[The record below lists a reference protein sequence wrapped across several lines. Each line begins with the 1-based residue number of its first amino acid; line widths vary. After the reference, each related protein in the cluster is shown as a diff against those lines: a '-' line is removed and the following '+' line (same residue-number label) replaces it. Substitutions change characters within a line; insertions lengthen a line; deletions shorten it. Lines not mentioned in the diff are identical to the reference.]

1 LSWISLA
8 DEVGV
13 ILHALDDP
21 SLSGPVNAAAPAP
34 VTNRVFTR
42 ALGHAL
48 HRPAVL
54 SVPGFALRIVL
65 GPDLATE
72 LVLAGQRV
80 APTRLTATGYS
91 FRHADVDTALAAVLT
106 PGS

>member
-1 LSWISLA
+1 LSWISLP

-21 SLSGPVNAAAPAP
+21 ALSGPVNATAPAP

-42 ALGHAL
+42 ALGRAL

-72 LVLAGQRV
+72 MVLAGQCV
-80 APTRLTATGYS
+80 VPTRLTATGYS
-91 FRHADVDTALAAVLT
+91 FRHANVDAALAAVLT